1 MVYRRGKRTTVR
13 RYRRRA
19 YAAPARRTTT
29 RRRAPARR
37 SAKTPCKCPTDLSP
51 GTKWALAQLDPFDPN
66 ALGAKIPDSNTFPSI
81 ANSDCDIVSLPA
93 LGATFLPGIAFR
105 PQYTWGSVT
114 ATSTVAN
121 TANWGAAYNGTN
133 RTKRTEYNT
142 AIELTRP
149 CAHAVRMSSPIAP
162 TSATGFVHIA
172 LVAETIFNEAS
183 WGYPTTVNEI
193 AGCQHYKRVT
203 LASLTQSPLTCINK
217 WIDDTGF
224 RYSSPASSQV
234 NSGAAS
240 FQSDYGW
247 SAIVVLV
254 EGGPTTGTLLS
265 FEHLL
270 LSEGIPQ
277 KNGVIIGTQ
286 AAPNSPAVLSAVGDM
301 TTEQTPFHTE
311 AEQDSYIARGAQAIA
326 EGAAHAG
333 EAAFQAVGVPLLQ
346 RLGQRAVGV
355 AASMAVAAMTGT
367 GGLPGINS
375 NPNRLS
381 LMS

>member
-1 MVYRRGKRTTVR
+1 MVYRKGKRTPVR
-13 RYRRRA
+13 RYRRRSS
-19 YAAPARRTTT
+19 YAAPARRRTT

-37 SAKTPCKCPTDLSP
+37 STKSPCKCPTELSP

-66 ALGAKIPDSNTFPSI
+66 CLGAKIPDSNTFPSI

-93 LGATFLPGIAFR
+93 NAATFLAGIAFR
-105 PQYTWGSVT
+105 PQYTWGTVT
-114 ATSTVAN
+114 GT
-121 TANWGAAYNGTN
+121 GAANVVTWGGAYAGTN
-133 RTKRTEYNT
+133 RTKRTEYVN

-162 TSATGFVHIA
+162 TTATGFVHIA
-172 LVAETIFNEAS
+172 LVSETIFSDAT

-203 LASLTQSPLTCINK
+203 LASLTQSPLTVINK
-217 WIDDTGF
+217 WLDDTGF
-224 RYSSPASSQV
+224 RYSAPSTSQSTAG
-234 NSGAAS
+234 NTQ
-240 FQSDYGW
+240 FQTDYGW
-247 SAIVVLV
+247 AAIVVIV

-270 LSEGIPQ
+270 LSEGIPT
-277 KNGVIIGTQ
+277 KTGVIIGTQ
-286 AAPNSPAVLSAVGDM
+286 AAANQPAVLSAVGEM
-301 TTEQTPFHTE
+301 AIEQTPFHTE

-381 LMS
+381 IT